1 MTRSGAHRAT
11 LAQSLRRL
19 RLRLTAW
26 YAGTFFVILALLGV
40 GIFASTTRRFDS
52 ELDASLRDD
61 ARELIRVARARDSL
75 TRGSPS
81 VLFDATGD
89 LRIPDRE
96 LYVVDS
102 AGNGERNRVDPWLQ
116 ALAQRAWRERSAAE
130 VHRVEPERL
139 LRAHA
144 QASVLPSGRS
154 LVAIAVADEIE
165 LEDRYA
171 SLIAAFGVSALVA
184 VVLVAVGG
192 WIVAGQSTAPVE
204 ESVAHMRRF
213 MADAAHELRTP
224 LTVVRARAEVAL
236 QRPRAVDDYVTTL
249 RGIER
254 ETTRFGRLVEDLL
267 TLARADAGERP
278 IERQRVYL
286 DDVVLDAAEAARAI
300 ADRKSVPLEVGD
312 FEEAAV
318 RGDPALLRQLVM
330 ILLDNAIKFTP
341 SGGVVRVQVVS
352 QSRAVSLT
360 VADEGIGIGDE
371 QLPHVFERF
380 YRGDPSRTRGGSSEG
395 FDGAGLGLSIA
406 NWIVNEHGAAIT
418 IHSRSGQGTQVVVV
432 FPSLEGDAVSSP

>member
-1 MTRSGAHRAT
+1 MRRSGARSAT
-11 LAQSLRRL
+11 LTQSLRRL

-26 YAGTFFVILALLGV
+26 YAGTFFVILTLLGV
-40 GIFASTTRRFDS
+40 GMFASTTRRFDS
-52 ELDASLRDD
+52 DLDASLRD
-61 ARELIRVARARDSL
+61 ATRELVRVARVRDSVG
-75 TRGSPS
+75 RGSAS
-81 VLFDATGD
+81 VMLDAAAD

-96 LYVVDS
+96 LYAVDS
-102 AGNGERNRVDPWLQ
+102 AGNSERTPIDPWLRT
-116 ALAQRAWRERSAAE
+116 LAQRAWRERSAGG
-130 VHRVEPERL
+130 VHRAGPERL

-144 QASVLPSGRS
+144 QSSMLPSGRS

-171 SLIAAFGVSALVA
+171 SLIAAFGASALVA

-192 WIVAGQSTAPVE
+192 WIVAGKAAAPVE
-204 ESVAHMRRF
+204 EAVAHMRRF

-236 QRPRAVDDYVTTL
+236 QRPRDAADYVTTL

-267 TLARADAGERP
+267 MLARADAGERA
-278 IERQRVYL
+278 IERQRVFL

-300 ADRKSVPLEVGD
+300 ADRKSVRLEVAD
-312 FEEAAV
+312 FEESAV
-318 RGDPALLRQLVM
+318 NGDPALLRQLVM
-330 ILLDNAIKFTP
+330 ILLDNAIKFTAP
-341 SGGVVRVQVVS
+341 GGVVRVQVVS
-352 QSRAVSLT
+352 QSPAVSLA
-360 VADEGIGIGDE
+360 VADEGIGIPDD

-380 YRGDPSRTRGGSSEG
+380 YRGDPSRTRGDSSDG

-406 NWIVNEHGAAIT
+406 SWIVNEHDAAIA
-418 IHSRSGQGTQVVVV
+418 IDSRPGRGTRVTVV
-432 FPSLEGDAVSSP
+432 FPSLDGEAVSSS